1 MSGKFQ
7 KLFALLL
14 VVSLAIVG
22 CSSALAEESQLAIG
36 ILGDPSTFNPAL
48 NNVATSYFDYTAEG
62 LVSVNGKGELEPALA
77 ESWQIKGNSIIFKLR
92 PNLKWSDGK
101 PLTADDV
108 DFSFN
113 EVYLSKDIPTS
124 ARDSLKI
131 GKEEKLPTVK
141 KIDDLQIEFITPE
154 PFAPALRTFG
164 GQSIMPAHKLR
175 SLVREKE
182 KYQYTEEVPDPQNP
196 KGKKKSK
203 LITKE
208 RPKFMSAWGINSKPQ
223 ELVSSGP
230 FRLTSYVPGERVI
243 FGRNPHY
250 WRKDAEGEQ
259 LPYLDRVIWQITENT
274 DSTLMQFRSGNL
286 DTYGVTPEF
295 FSLLKKEE
303 KKGNFT
309 IRNLG
314 PSTGTTFM
322 AFNLNQGERDGKPLV
337 NPAKAR
343 WFNNVKFRQAVAY
356 GVDRER
362 MINNLYRGLGASQN
376 SPISI
381 GSPFYLEKGLKE
393 YSYDPAKAKKLL
405 SEAGF
410 TYKGRELYDDQG
422 NRVRFNLITNSGN
435 KIRESLGT
443 QVQQDLGKLGMQ
455 VDFTPVAF
463 SLLVDK
469 LDRAL
474 DWDAHIIGFTG
485 GVEPHDGANF
495 WLTEGRS
502 HVFNLKPSPDQKP
515 LTGQQVAPWE
525 KAINDLYVK
534 GSQELDE
541 TKRKEMYYETQRLT
555 QENLP
560 CIYLVNSLS
569 LTATRN
575 TLQNLQPSAISGTL
589 WNLPEIKVEKK

>member
-14 VVSLAIVG
+14 VISLAIVG
-22 CSSALAEESQLAIG
+22 CSTARAESSQLAIG
-36 ILGDPSTFNPAL
+36 VLGEPSTFNPAL

-113 EVYLSKDIPTS
+113 EVYLNKDIPTN
-124 ARDSLKI
+124 AADTMKI

-141 KIDDLQIEFITPE
+141 KIDDLQIEMITPE
-154 PFAPALRTFG
+154 PFAPALRTLG

-175 SLVREKE
+175 PLVRDQETW
-182 KYQYTEEVPDPQNP
+182 TESPSPDPKAP
-196 KGKKKSK
+196 KGKNKSK
-203 LITKE
+203 LVTKK
-208 RPKFMSAWGINSKPQ
+208 RSKFMSAWGINTKPQ

-230 FRLTSYVPGERVI
+230 FRLRSYVPGERLI
-243 FGRNPHY
+243 FERNPHY
-250 WRKDAEGEQ
+250 WRKDAQGKQ
-259 LPYLDRVIWQITENT
+259 LPYLDRVIWQITEST
-274 DSTLMQFRSGNL
+274 DSTLMQFRAGNL

-337 NPAKAR
+337 DPKKAR

-356 GVDRER
+356 GIDRQR
-362 MINNLYRGLGASQN
+362 MIDNLYRGLGASQN
-376 SPISI
+376 SPISV

-393 YSYDPAKAKKLL
+393 YTYDPAKAKKLL
-405 SEAGF
+405 EEAGF
-410 TYKGRELYDDQG
+410 TYKGRELHDDQG

-455 VDFTPVAF
+455 VDFSPVAF

-515 LTGQQVAPWE
+515 LTGQQVAAWE
-525 KAINDLYVK
+525 KSINDLYVK

-541 TKRKEMYYETQRLT
+541 KKRKEIYYETQRLT

-589 WNLPEIKVEKK
+589 WNLYEIKVGKK